1 MKKKLLSMLLALT
14 MLASLLT
21 ACGGSSGAASSAG
34 SASAP
39 APKTEAP
46 AETPQEPTEVIPS
59 AAEPT
64 EASAMESA
72 EEPSVQIPE
81 VSYPLTDTPETFS
94 LWYSF
99 PGDLS
104 DIMDAYLSGGQS
116 SVLKAV
122 ADKTG
127 VSLTFMLQSVTTAS
141 DNFNLLVASGDYPD
155 FFYNASS
162 YYTGGIDKAVE
173 DEVLLDV
180 TDLVPEFAPNYY
192 YNITKDPDTLS
203 EVSTPSGRLVEI
215 QRLEA
220 EYTKSS
226 TGLVIRKDWLDEL
239 GKDMPVTLED
249 LHDVLTAFKNE
260 KGAAEALGLPYT
272 GVMDEDEICSAFDVG
287 GVYAAFMGSYPV
299 YVVDGKVKFGWVE
312 DGFKDYLTM
321 MHQWYDE
328 GLLGSDFYIE
338 NTGHGLDASKTTT
351 GQSGVFTC
359 DYFQMD
365 LLQSQ
370 MAEEGAEIQAMAAPV
385 MEEGQTL
392 HFANKKT
399 LVGDNSWSITTACH
413 DPELAL
419 QYMDYF
425 FTDEGSTLC
434 NYGVE
439 GEGMAFDENG
449 EPQYTELVYNNPD
462 HSMRETQVMYTLT
475 IGPFIEKESRSDIA
489 YSQKEIE
496 ARSIWDSNTDDA
508 YTMPSTEMSAEQA
521 SEMAG
526 IMGDLMTYAT
536 GKVTEFIIGSDDL
549 ANWDAYLQQM
559 ESLNIGRVIEI
570 YQAVYDTYT
579 A

>member
-39 APKTEAP
+39 TPETEAP
-46 AETPQEPTEVIPS
+46 AETPQEPTEVVPS

-226 TGLVIRKDWLDEL
+226 TGLVIRKDWLDDL

-260 KGAAEALGLPYT
+260 KGAVEALGLPYT
-272 GVMDEDEICSAFDVG
+272 GVMDED
-287 GVYAAFMGSYPV
+287 
-299 YVVDGKVKFGWVE
+299 
-312 DGFKDYLTM
+312 
-321 MHQWYDE
+321 
-328 GLLGSDFYIE
+328 
-338 NTGHGLDASKTTT
+338 
-351 GQSGVFTC
+351 
-359 DYFQMD
+359 
-365 LLQSQ
+365 
-370 MAEEGAEIQAMAAPV
+370 
-385 MEEGQTL
+385 
-392 HFANKKT
+392 
-399 LVGDNSWSITTACH
+399 
-413 DPELAL
+413 
-419 QYMDYF
+419 
-425 FTDEGSTLC
+425 
-434 NYGVE
+434 
-439 GEGMAFDENG
+439 
-449 EPQYTELVYNNPD
+449 
-462 HSMRETQVMYTLT
+462 
-475 IGPFIEKESRSDIA
+475 
-489 YSQKEIE
+489 
-496 ARSIWDSNTDDA
+496 
-508 YTMPSTEMSAEQA
+508 
-521 SEMAG
+521 
-526 IMGDLMTYAT
+526 
-536 GKVTEFIIGSDDL
+536 
-549 ANWDAYLQQM
+549 
-559 ESLNIGRVIEI
+559 
-570 YQAVYDTYT
+570 
-579 A
+579 

>member
-1 MKKKLLSMLLALT
+1 MKKNLLSTLLVLAMLG
-14 MLASLLT
+14 SLLT
-21 ACGGSSGAASSAG
+21 ACGSNGSSATSAASAASAASSG
-34 SASAP
+34 SGDAQAAVPAVETP
-39 APKTEAP
+39 APG
-46 AETPQEPTEVIPS
+46 EPV
-59 AAEPT
+59 
-64 EASAMESA
+64 SA
-72 EEPSVQIPE
+72 ESIQESVFEIPE
-81 VSYPLTDTPETFS
+81 VSYPLTDTPERFS

-104 DIMDAYLSGGQS
+104 DIMATYLAGGQN
-116 SVLKAV
+116 SVLQAV
-122 ADKTG
+122 AEKTG

-173 DEVLLDV
+173 DEVLVDV
-180 TDLVPEFAPNYY
+180 TELVPEFAPNYY
-192 YNITKDPDTLS
+192 YNITKDPDTLA

-226 TGLVIRKDWLDEL
+226 TGLVIRQDWLDDL
-239 GKDMPVTLED
+239 GKDMPVTLDD

-260 KGAAEALGLPYT
+260 KGATEALGIPYT
-272 GVMDEDEICSAFDVG
+272 GVLDENEICSAFDVG

-299 YVVDGKVKFGWVE
+299 YVVDGDVKFGWVE

-321 MHQWYDE
+321 MHQWYEE

-338 NTGHGLDASKTTT
+338 NTGHGLDPSKTTT

-365 LLQSQ
+365 LLQSM

-385 MEEGQTL
+385 MTEGQTL
-392 HFANKKT
+392 HFANRKT
-399 LVGDNSWSITTACH
+399 LVGDNSWSITTTCH
-413 DPELAL
+413 DTQLAL

-425 FTDEGSTLC
+425 FTEEGSLLC

-439 GEGMAFDENG
+439 GEAMEFGPDGTPE
-449 EPQYTELVYNNPD
+449 YTELVYNNPD

-489 YSQKEIE
+489 YSEKEIE

-508 YTMPSTEMSAEQA
+508 YTMPTTEMSANQA

-559 ESLNIGRVIEI
+559 ETLNIDRVVEI
-570 YQAVYDTYT
+570 YQEVYDAY
-579 A
+579 AA

>member
-1 MKKKLLSMLLALT
+1 MKKKLLSILLALT
-14 MLASLLT
+14 MLATLLT
-21 ACGGSSGAASSAG
+21 ACGSNGSSAASAASSG
-34 SASAP
+34 SGDAQTAAE
-39 APKTEAP
+39 APKEVSAAETPAAEAP
-46 AETPQEPTEVIPS
+46 AST
-59 AAEPT
+59 
-64 EASAMESA
+64 A
-72 EEPSVQIPE
+72 EESTQESVFEVPE
-81 VSYPLTDTPETFS
+81 VSYPLTDTPESFS

-104 DIMDAYLSGGQS
+104 DIMDAYLTGGQS

-122 ADKTG
+122 AEKTG

-155 FFYNASS
+155 LFYNASS

-173 DEVLLDV
+173 DEVLVDV
-180 TDLVPEFAPNYY
+180 TELVPEYAPNYY

-203 EVSTPSGRLVEI
+203 EVSTPAGRLVEI

-226 TGLVIRKDWLDEL
+226 TGLVIRQDWLDDL
-239 GKDMPVTLED
+239 GKDMPVTLDD

-260 KGAAEALGLPYT
+260 KGATEALGIPYT
-272 GVMDEDEICSAFDVG
+272 GVLDEDEICSAFDVG
-287 GVYAAFMGSYPV
+287 GVYAAFMGAYPV
-299 YVVDGKVKFGWVE
+299 YVVDGDVKFGWVE
-312 DGFKDYLTM
+312 EGFKDYLTL
-321 MHQWYDE
+321 MHQWYTE
-328 GLLGSDFYIE
+328 GLLGADFYIE

-370 MAEEGAEIQAMAAPV
+370 MAEEGADIQAMAAPV
-385 MEEGQTL
+385 MEAGQTL
-392 HFANKKT
+392 HFASKKT

-413 DPELAL
+413 DAPLAL

-425 FTDEGSTLC
+425 FTDEGSILC

-439 GEGMAFDENG
+439 GEGMEYGANG
-449 EPQYTELVYNNPD
+449 EPEYTELVYNNPD

-489 YSQKEIE
+489 YSEKEIE
-496 ARSIWDSNTDDA
+496 ARSTWDSNTDDA
-508 YTMPSTEMSAEQA
+508 YTMPTTEMSADQA

-559 ESLNIGRVIEI
+559 ETLNIDRVVEI
-570 YQAVYDTYT
+570 YQEVYDAY
-579 A
+579 AA

>member
-39 APKTEAP
+39 TPETEAP
-46 AETPQEPTEVIPS
+46 AETPQEPTEVVPS

-239 GKDMPVTLED
+239 SKDMPVTLED

-536 GKVTEFIIGSDDL
+536 GKVTEFITGMPISSRW
-549 ANWDAYLQQM
+549 NP
-559 ESLNIGRVIEI
+559 
-570 YQAVYDTYT
+570 
-579 A
+579 

>member
-1 MKKKLLSMLLALT
+1 MKKKLLSALLALT

-21 ACGGSSGAASSAG
+21 ACGSNGTSASSAPASSVG
-34 SASAP
+34 SEESVETPQETESAKAP
-39 APKTEAP
+39 APK
-46 AETPQEPTEVIPS
+46 
-59 AAEPT
+59 
-64 EASAMESA
+64 ASASDAEESVQESA
-72 EEPSVQIPE
+72 FEIPE

-104 DIMDAYLSGGQS
+104 DIMDTYLTGGQS

-122 ADKTG
+122 AEKTG

-173 DEVLLDV
+173 DEVLVDV

-192 YNITKDPDTLS
+192 YNITKDPDTLA

-226 TGLVIRKDWLDEL
+226 TGLVIRQDWLNDL
-239 GKDMPVTLED
+239 GKDMPVTLDD
-249 LHDVLTAFKNE
+249 LHDVLTAFKTE
-260 KGAAEALGLPYT
+260 KGATEALGLPYT

-299 YVVDGKVKFGWVE
+299 YVVDGEVKFGWVE
-312 DGFKDYLTM
+312 DGFKDYLTT

-328 GLLGSDFYIE
+328 GLLGADFYIE

-385 MEEGQTL
+385 MEAGQTL

-399 LVGDNSWSITTACH
+399 LVGDNSWSITTACRN
-413 DPELAL
+413 PQLAL

-439 GEGMAFDENG
+439 GEGMEFGANG
-449 EPQYTELVYNNPD
+449 EPEYTELVYNNPD

-489 YSQKEIE
+489 YSEKEIA
-496 ARSIWDSNTDDA
+496 ARSTWDSNTDDA
-508 YTMPSTEMSAEQA
+508 YTMPTTEMSADQA

-526 IMGDLMTYAT
+526 ILGDLMTYAT

-559 ESLNIGRVIEI
+559 DTLNIGRVIEI
-570 YQAVYDTYT
+570 YQEIYDAYI